1 MPDLI
6 TKPYYKYYN
15 ANACSTTTFVFLCV
29 VVLMIICPIYIVLY
43 SGSNLLY
50 KFNKF
55 RCME

>member
-43 SGSNLLY
+43 SGSNLF
-50 KFNKF
+50 K
-55 RCME
+55 